1 MKSKWFM
8 LPAMLVTALFSAAAF
23 AQDHGHAA
31 TEAVAES
38 GWIGV
43 GAGVAMGLAILG
55 AGLGQGLLASAAME
69 GMARNPQAGGRI
81 QIAMLLAL
89 AFPESLVLFGL
100 VIAYMLVNAG

>member
-8 LPAMLVTALFSAAAF
+8 LPTLIATALFSAAAF
-23 AQDHGHAA
+23 AQDHGQEVAEVA
-31 TEAVAES
+31 TEGGAL
-38 GWIGV
+38 IGL
-43 GAGVAMGLAILG
+43 GAGLAMGLAILG
-55 AGLGQGLLASAAME
+55 AGLGQGLLARSAME

-100 VIAYMLVNAG
+100 VIAYMMI